1 MPVSALHHFTIRCT
15 PAELAPLL
23 DFYTRV
29 IRLEPGARPEMPAPG
44 AWLYAGGQPIVHL
57 YAHLSRPDA
66 ACEPVTGHLDH
77 ISFRS
82 RGLAEMRRHLAKHGV
97 PFAEAPV
104 PGWDLHQ
111 LFLHD
116 PRGMKIEMTFWL
128 KEEQE
133 GAGA

>member
-1 MPVSALHHFTIRCT
+1 MPVTALHHFTVRCT
-15 PAELAPLL
+15 PGELPPLV

-29 IRLEPGARPEMPAPG
+29 LRLEIGARPEIPAPG

-57 YAHLSRPDA
+57 YAHLATPEAPSQP
-66 ACEPVTGHLDH
+66 PTGHVDH

-82 RGLAEMRRHLAKHGV
+82 HGLREMREHLARHGV
-97 PFAEAPV
+97 PYQEAPI

-116 PRGMKIEMTFWL
+116 PRGLRIELTFWM
-128 KEEQE
+128 KDEE